1 MVEIELVTKALKDA
15 YAFVKKQEQTTET
28 GEILI
33 SLFKAEILVK
43 NCFIPPVSDS
53 PQKSKCSECGDI
65 IGEYGY
71 NGQCA
76 DCR

>member
-53 PQKSKCSECGDI
+53 P
-65 IGEYGY
+65 
-71 NGQCA
+71 
-76 DCR
+76 